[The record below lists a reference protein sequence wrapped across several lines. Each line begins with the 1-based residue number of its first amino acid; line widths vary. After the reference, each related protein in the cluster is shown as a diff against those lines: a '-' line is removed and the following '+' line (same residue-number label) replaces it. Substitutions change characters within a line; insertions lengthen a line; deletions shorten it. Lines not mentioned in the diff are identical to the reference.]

1 MSSIGWQEIVIVL
14 FIALLVFG
22 PRKLPEMG
30 RSLGKS
36 IREFRQA
43 TSGIREELGLDADLN
58 ELKDLKTD
66 LTSMAAEAASAEPQ
80 AKAEEAA
87 GGSDEVLTGEVVA
100 DEPEQPAGSSTG

>member
-30 RSLGKS
+30 RSLGKG

-43 TSGIREELGLDADLN
+43 TSGIKEELGLDADLN
-58 ELKDLKTD
+58 DLKDLKTD
-66 LTSMAAEAASAEPQ
+66 LTSVAAEATSAEPQ
-80 AKAEEAA
+80 TKAEGAA
-87 GGSDEVLTGEVVA
+87 AGSDEVLTGEVVA